1 MKTFIS
7 LIGIFLICAS
17 LFAQSPQSFNYQAV
31 LRDNGGLAISN
42 QLVDMRFTILQG
54 TPAVNS
60 LYSETQTLNTNVNG
74 LISTAIGNG
83 MPVSGNFANID
94 WSVGPFF
101 IKVELD
107 ADNSG
112 TFIEMGTSQLLSVP
126 FALYA
131 EKAGNSFSGDYND
144 LSNKPQNVSTFSN
157 DAGYITAEVD
167 GSVTNEIQILSIS
180 HDTIFLTGGGFAKLP
195 AGFDGDYNSLINKP
209 DFTGWDTDAS
219 NDFDGQYSSLTGK
232 PTNVSSFVND
242 AGYITSEVDGSVTNE
257 IQILTISHDTIFL
270 SNGGFAKLPAGFDG
284 DYNSLI
290 NKPDFTGWDTD
301 ASNDFDGQYS
311 SLTGKPSNVSSFVN
325 DAGYITAEV
334 DGSTTNEIQ
343 TLSVSKDSIQ
353 LSSANKVKLPG
364 VLVSEL
370 YVPTIFLANIH
381 STADEQYFK
390 LGDIGT
396 FTKQNDETILELIF
410 NGHTLVSSY
419 VGCNQ
424 VVFEIRI
431 DNQAATGHSMQFPSF
446 SPNTAF
452 SMQYVTGF
460 FSGISSGTH
469 TISVWASTLFAG
481 SDANGVHVNPGGFSQ
496 LRMMIKEYYG
506 THL

>member
-1 MKTFIS
+1 MKPTVTTRKVSESLKTTKNPTTMKTFIS

-180 HDTIFLTGGGFAKLP
+180 HDTIFLTG
-195 AGFDGDYNSLINKP
+195 
-209 DFTGWDTDAS
+209 
-219 NDFDGQYSSLTGK
+219 
-232 PTNVSSFVND
+232 
-242 AGYITSEVDGSVTNE
+242 
-257 IQILTISHDTIFL
+257 
-270 SNGGFAKLPAGFDG
+270 GGFAKLPAGFDG